1 MNTPDTRA
9 RLHDCLNALAECDVS
24 DELRQLSI
32 DLLGHLLSMHADQR
46 LNGPVFLLALDTLEL
61 VPGLEDHVER
71 LRATVHREVLD

>member
-1 MNTPDTRA
+1 MNTPETRE
-9 RLHDCLNALAECDVS
+9 RLHECLAALAECNVS

-61 VPGLEDHVER
+61 VPGLEDQVAR
-71 LRATVHREVLD
+71 LRATVNKEVLD